1 MVLSKEEILKNLL
14 LSKFEYNL
22 SSLEKN
28 SQTHLEL
35 ITTSIDLT
43 KIVVNICKNI
53 ETQINQKENIF
64 NLKKHED

>member
-43 KIVVNICKNI
+43 KIVVNICKYL
-53 ETQINQKENIF
+53 QS
-64 NLKKHED
+64 KKT